1 LCAKK
6 LKGFEIDDQ
15 YGKLEEFAV
24 SHMWSDLVRLHNDPE
39 NDYHISLHDFC
50 VICRQN
56 LAEHDVLRMNLTSL

>member
-1 LCAKK
+1 LCTKK
-6 LKGFEIDDQ
+6 LKGFEIDDS

-39 NDYHISLHDFC
+39 NDYHIGLHDFC
-50 VICRQN
+50 VIGRQN